1 VRTDSRSGFERPY
14 SATAARAENARKEDD
29 DERELDNKPGRNR
42 RRGQLSGSSWSGSE
56 QAEFGGGRR
65 DPVSV
70 TASGG
75 SVRGAP
81 APSLARRAS
90 VVGLVAGTAAAAFV
104 LYSAILAGL
113 GSPTP
118 PIAVPWWSFV
128 LVFFVTE
135 AFPIQ
140 IHFRSEAHSLS
151 LSELGLVLALYLV
164 SPGELL
170 VAQLLGAALAL
181 TIVRRQRPLTV
192 AANLAVFSLGSCIAV
207 LVFHGFLLLG
217 DAYGPAGWIG
227 AVLGAGA
234 FAAVGVLLAAELTR
248 FGSARPLSTEVQ
260 TLAAVAGCGC
270 FASASLAIAAV
281 QLAASDAR
289 SVWVMLVPIAST
301 ALALTAFAAERRRHG
316 HLEFLSR
323 SMRAMHGA
331 EFRSSVR
338 ELLEAART
346 MLSAEVAE
354 IVVFSHSAEEG
365 ALRSV
370 VSPTEDVLMESIEL
384 DESRLRA
391 LENISAQEAAAL
403 LPRGRQSH
411 ALDEYLAQQGLED
424 AIVTALRGADRIFGM
439 VLVGNRLGDAATF
452 SQDDRRLFETFA
464 SHAGALLENDR
475 VKSQLRHQAF
485 HDSLTGFANRLL
497 FAERV
502 HKALTLSVAAQRR
515 PLVLFIDL
523 DDFKTINDSLGHSA
537 GDQLLIAVAERVR
550 ASLRPEDLVARLG
563 GDEFAVLLERSD
575 RSEAETVATRL
586 VDALRAPF
594 VLEGHEMRVHA
605 SIGIAPAEQGSIADD
620 LLRNADVAMYSAKTN
635 GKGSYAWYDPEMHV
649 RTQRRQE
656 LARTLEGSVE
666 REEIEAYY
674 QPIVALETGRVVGLE
689 ALARWNHPVRGLVL
703 PESFIPL
710 AEETGFMRP
719 IGRTM
724 LRLACEQLESWHSRH
739 RFHHELMV
747 SVNLS
752 QSELRSPSLTQDVRA
767 ILVDTG
773 IPPDRL
779 VLEITESSAMQD
791 PAAAIDTL
799 QQLREL
805 GVRLALDDFGTG
817 YSSLSH
823 LRDFPIH
830 MLKIAKPFVDR
841 IDRDS
846 TFVEAIL
853 GLATTL
859 GLEVI
864 AEGIETKEQA
874 EALRSLGCVLGQGFY
889 YARPSEALHVGSRLA
904 FGPVILRPD
913 RQARVA

>member
-1 VRTDSRSGFERPY
+1 
-14 SATAARAENARKEDD
+14 
-29 DERELDNKPGRNR
+29 
-42 RRGQLSGSSWSGSE
+42 
-56 QAEFGGGRR
+56 
-65 DPVSV
+65 VSV
-70 TASGG
+70 TAAGA

-81 APSLARRAS
+81 TPSLARRVS
-90 VVGLVAGTAAAAFV
+90 VLGLVAGTAAAAFI
-104 LYSAILAGL
+104 LYSAFLADL
-113 GSPTP
+113 GSPAP
-118 PIAVPWWSFV
+118 PIDVPWWSFV

-140 IHFRSEAHSLS
+140 IRFRSEAHSLS
-151 LSELGLVLALYLV
+151 LSEIGLVLALYLV

-170 VAQLLGAALAL
+170 LAQLLGAAVAL
-181 TIVRRQRPLTV
+181 GLVRRQRPLTL
-192 AANLAVFSLGSCIAV
+192 AFNLALFSLGSCIAV
-207 LVFHGFLLLG
+207 LFFHGFLLLG
-217 DAYGPAGWIG
+217 DAYGPAGWAG

-234 FAAVGVLLAAELTR
+234 SAAVGVLLVAEFTR
-248 FGSARPLSTEVQ
+248 LGSARPLSAELR

-270 FASASLAIAAV
+270 FASASLAVAAI
-281 QLAASDAR
+281 QLAATDAR
-289 SVWVMLVPIAST
+289 SLWVMLAPVAGT
-301 ALALTAFAAERRRHG
+301 ALALTAFTAQRRRQG

-323 SMRAMHGA
+323 SMRAMQGA

-370 VSPTEDVLMESIEL
+370 VSPTEDVLMEPIEL
-384 DESRLRA
+384 DETRLRA
-391 LENISAQEAAAL
+391 LENVSGHEAAAL
-403 LPRGRQSH
+403 LPRGRPSH
-411 ALDEYLAQQGLED
+411 PLDEYLAGEGLED
-424 AIVTALRGADRIFGM
+424 AIVTALHGADRIFGM

-452 SQDDRRLFETFA
+452 TQDDRRLFETFA

-502 HKALTLSVAAQRR
+502 HKALTLTVAGQRR
-515 PLVLFIDL
+515 PVVLFIDL
-523 DDFKTINDSLGHSA
+523 DDFKIINDSLGHSA
-537 GDQLLIAVAERVR
+537 GDQLLIAVAGRVR
-550 ASLRPEDLVARLG
+550 ASLRPDDLVARLG

-575 RSEAETVATRL
+575 QSDAENVATRL

-594 VLEGHEMRVHA
+594 VLEGREMRIHA
-605 SIGIAPAEQGSIADD
+605 SIGIARAEEGNIADD

-674 QPIVALETGRVVGLE
+674 QPIVALATGRVVGLE
-689 ALARWNHPVRGLVL
+689 ALARWRHPVRGLVL

-719 IGRTM
+719 IGRTV
-724 LRLACEQLESWHSRH
+724 LRLACEQLGSWRSRH
-739 RFHHELMV
+739 RFHDELMV

-752 QSELRSPSLTQDVRA
+752 QSELRSPNLIPDVQA
-767 ILVDTG
+767 ILADTG
-773 IPPDRL
+773 TPPDRL

-791 PAAAIDTL
+791 PSATIETL
-799 QQLREL
+799 GKLREL

-823 LRDFPIH
+823 LNDFPID

-841 IDRDS
+841 IDHDS

-853 GLATTL
+853 GLASTL
-859 GLEVI
+859 GLEVV
-864 AEGIETKEQA
+864 AEGIETREQA
-874 EALRSLGCVLGQGFY
+874 EALRSLGCTLGQGYY
-889 YARPSEALHVGSRLA
+889 YARPSEALHVASRLA
-904 FGPVILRPD
+904 FGPVVLRPD

>member
-1 VRTDSRSGFERPY
+1 M
-14 SATAARAENARKEDD
+14 
-29 DERELDNKPGRNR
+29 
-42 RRGQLSGSSWSGSE
+42 
-56 QAEFGGGRR
+56 
-65 DPVSV
+65 
-70 TASGG
+70 
-75 SVRGAP
+75 
-81 APSLARRAS
+81 
-90 VVGLVAGTAAAAFV
+90 AGTAAAAFA
-104 LYSAILAGL
+104 LYSAVLAGL

-118 PIAVPWWSFV
+118 PIDVPWWTFV
-128 LVFFVTE
+128 VVFFVTE
-135 AFPIQ
+135 AFPIR

-151 LSELGLVLALYLV
+151 LTELGLVLALYLA

-170 VAQLLGAALAL
+170 GAQLLGAAVAL
-181 TIVRRQRPLTV
+181 GIVRRQRPLALTF
-192 AANLAVFSLGSCIAV
+192 NLAVFSLGSCMAM

-234 FAAVGVLLAAELTR
+234 FAAVGVLLTAGLMW
-248 FGSARPLSTEVQ
+248 FGSSRPLSAELR
-260 TLAAVAGCGC
+260 TLAAIAGAGC
-270 FASASLAIAAV
+270 FASASLAIATI
-281 QLAASDAR
+281 QLAESDPR
-289 SVWVMLVPIAST
+289 SLWVMLVPIAGT
-301 ALALTAFAAERRRHG
+301 ALALTAFTAQRRRQE
-316 HLEFLSR
+316 HLKFLSR
-323 SMRAMHGA
+323 SMRAMQGS

-346 MLSAEVAE
+346 MLSAEAAE
-354 IVVFSHSAEEG
+354 IIVFSHSAEEG

-370 VSPTEDVLMESIEL
+370 VSLTEDVLMEPIEL
-384 DESRLRA
+384 DDTRLQA
-391 LENISAQEAAAL
+391 LENISAHEAAAL

-411 ALDEYLAQQGLED
+411 ALDEYLAQEGLED
-424 AIVTALRGADRIFGM
+424 AIVTALHGADRIFGM

-452 SQDDRRLFETFA
+452 THDDRRLFETFA

-502 HKALTLSVAAQRR
+502 HNALTLTVAGQQR

-523 DDFKTINDSLGHSA
+523 DDFKTVNDSLGHSA

-550 ASLRPEDLVARLG
+550 ASLRPDDLVARLG
-563 GDEFAVLLERSD
+563 GDEFAVLLERSS
-575 RSEAETVATRL
+575 RSDAENVAKRL

-594 VLEGHEMRVHA
+594 VLEEREMRIHA
-605 SIGIAPAEQGSIADD
+605 SIGIAPADQGNVADD
-620 LLRNADVAMYSAKTN
+620 LLRNADVAMYAAKTN
-635 GKGSYAWYDPEMHV
+635 GKGSYAWYDPVMHV
-649 RTQRRQE
+649 RAQRRQE
-656 LARTLEGSVE
+656 LTNTLEGAVE

-689 ALARWNHPVRGLVL
+689 ALARWHHPVRGLVL

-719 IGRTM
+719 IGRTV
-724 LRLACEQLESWHSRH
+724 LRLACEQLESWRSRH
-739 RFHHELMV
+739 RFHHNLMV

-752 QSELRSPSLTQDVRA
+752 QSELRSANLTRDLQA
-767 ILVDTG
+767 ILADTG

-779 VLEITESSAMQD
+779 ILEITESSAMQD

-799 QQLREL
+799 GRLREL

-841 IDRDS
+841 IDSDS

-853 GLATTL
+853 GLADTL
-859 GLEVI
+859 GLEVV
-864 AEGIETKEQA
+864 AEGIETQEQA
-874 EALRSLGCVLGQGFY
+874 DALRALGCTLGQGYY

-904 FGPVILRPD
+904 FGPVTLKPD
-913 RQARVA
+913 HQARVA

>member
-1 VRTDSRSGFERPY
+1 M
-14 SATAARAENARKEDD
+14 
-29 DERELDNKPGRNR
+29 
-42 RRGQLSGSSWSGSE
+42 
-56 QAEFGGGRR
+56 
-65 DPVSV
+65 SV
-70 TASGG
+70 TAAGA

-81 APSLARRAS
+81 TPSLARRVS
-90 VVGLVAGTAAAAFV
+90 VLGLVAGIAATTFV
-104 LYSAILAGL
+104 LYSAILDGL
-113 GSPTP
+113 GSPAS
-118 PIAVPWWSFV
+118 PIDVPWWSFV
-128 LVFFVTE
+128 VVFFVTE

-151 LSELGLVLALYLV
+151 LSEIGLVLALYLV

-170 VAQLLGAALAL
+170 LAQLLGAAVALAL
-181 TIVRRQRPLTV
+181 VRRQRPLTL
-192 AANLAVFSLGSCIAV
+192 AFNLALFSLGSCFAV
-207 LVFHGFLLLG
+207 LFFHGFLLLG
-217 DAYGPAGWIG
+217 DAYGPAGWVG

-234 FAAVGVLLAAELTR
+234 SAAVGVLLLAEFTR
-248 FGSARPLSTEVQ
+248 LGSARPLSAEPR
-260 TLAAVAGCGC
+260 TLAAVAGSGC
-270 FASASLAIAAV
+270 FASASLAVATI
-281 QLAASDAR
+281 QLAATDAR
-289 SVWVMLVPIAST
+289 SLWVMLAPVAGT
-301 ALALTAFAAERRRHG
+301 ALALTAFTAQRRRQG

-323 SMRAMHGA
+323 SMRAMQGA

-370 VSPTEDVLMESIEL
+370 VSSTEDVLMEPIEL
-384 DESRLRA
+384 DETRLRA
-391 LENISAQEAAAL
+391 LENISGHEAAAL
-403 LPRGRQSH
+403 LPRGRPSH
-411 ALDEYLAQQGLED
+411 PLDEYLAEEGLED
-424 AIVTALRGADRIFGM
+424 AIVTALHGADRIFGM

-452 SQDDRRLFETFA
+452 TQDDRRLFETFA

-485 HDSLTGFANRLL
+485 HDSLTGFANRVL

-502 HKALTLSVAAQRR
+502 HKALTFTVAGQRR
-515 PLVLFIDL
+515 PVVLFIDL
-523 DDFKTINDSLGHSA
+523 DDFKMINDSLGHSA
-537 GDQLLIAVAERVR
+537 GDQLLIAVAERIR
-550 ASLRPEDLVARLG
+550 ASLRPDDLVARLG

-575 RSEAETVATRL
+575 RSDAENVATRL

-594 VLEGHEMRVHA
+594 VLEGREMRIHA
-605 SIGIAPAEQGSIADD
+605 SIGIARAEQGNIADD

-649 RTQRRQE
+649 RAQRRQE

-666 REEIEAYY
+666 REEIEAYF
-674 QPIVALETGRVVGLE
+674 QPIVALATGRVVGLE
-689 ALARWNHPVRGLVL
+689 ALARWRHPARGIVL

-719 IGRTM
+719 IGRTV
-724 LRLACEQLESWHSRH
+724 LRLACEQLESWRSRH
-739 RFHHELMV
+739 RFHDELMV
-747 SVNLS
+747 CVNLS
-752 QSELRSPSLTQDVRA
+752 QSELRSPNLIPDVQA
-767 ILVDTG
+767 ILADTG
-773 IPPDRL
+773 TPPNRL

-791 PAAAIDTL
+791 PAATIETL
-799 QQLREL
+799 GKLREL

-823 LRDFPIH
+823 LNDFPID

-841 IDRDS
+841 IDHDS

-853 GLATTL
+853 GLARTL
-859 GLEVI
+859 DLEVV
-864 AEGIETKEQA
+864 AEGIETREQA
-874 EALRSLGCVLGQGFY
+874 EALRSLGCTLGQGYY
-889 YARPSEALHVGSRLA
+889 YARPAEALHVASRLV
-904 FGPVILRPD
+904 FGPVVLRPD

>member
-1 VRTDSRSGFERPY
+1 MSI
-14 SATAARAENARKEDD
+14 TAAGA
-29 DERELDNKPGRNR
+29 
-42 RRGQLSGSSWSGSE
+42 
-56 QAEFGGGRR
+56 
-65 DPVSV
+65 
-70 TASGG
+70 
-75 SVRGAP
+75 SVRGAL
-81 APSLARRAS
+81 APSLASRAS
-90 VVGLVAGTAAAAFV
+90 VLGLVAGTAAAAFV
-104 LYSAILAGL
+104 LYSALLDGL

-118 PIAVPWWSFV
+118 PIDVPWWSFV
-128 LVFFVTE
+128 IVFFVTE
-135 AFPIQ
+135 AFPIR
-140 IHFRSEAHSLS
+140 IHFRSEAHSLT

-170 VAQLLGAALAL
+170 VAQLLGAAVAL
-181 TIVRRQRPLTV
+181 GIVRGQRPL
-192 AANLAVFSLGSCIAV
+192 ALAFNLAVFSLGSCMAV
-207 LVFHGFLLLG
+207 LCFHGILLLG

-234 FAAVGVLLAAELTR
+234 FAAVGVLLVAGFMW
-248 FGSARPLSTEVQ
+248 FGSARPLSAELR
-260 TLAAVAGCGC
+260 TLVAVAGAGC
-270 FASASLAIAAV
+270 FASASLAIATI
-281 QLAASDAR
+281 QLTESDPR
-289 SVWVMLVPIAST
+289 SVWVMLVPIAGT
-301 ALALTAFAAERRRHG
+301 ALALTAFTAQRRRQE
-316 HLEFLSR
+316 HLKFLSR
-323 SMRAMHGA
+323 SMRAMQGA

-346 MLSAEVAE
+346 LLSAEVAE
-354 IVVFSHSAEEG
+354 IVVFSYSAEEG

-370 VSPTEDVLMESIEL
+370 VSPTEDVLMKPIEL
-384 DESRLRA
+384 DDTRLRA
-391 LENISAQEAAAL
+391 LENISAHEAAAL

-411 ALDEYLAQQGLED
+411 ALDEYLAQEGLED
-424 AIVTALRGADRIFGM
+424 AIVTALHGADRIFGM
-439 VLVGNRLGDAATF
+439 VLVGNRLGDGATF
-452 SQDDRRLFETFA
+452 TQDDRRLFETFA
-464 SHAGALLENDR
+464 SHAAALLENDR

-502 HKALTLSVAAQRR
+502 HKALTLTVAGQR

-550 ASLRPEDLVARLG
+550 ASLRPDDLVARLG
-563 GDEFAVLLERSD
+563 GDEFAVLLERSS
-575 RSEAETVATRL
+575 RSDAENVATRL

-594 VLEGHEMRVHA
+594 VLEGREMRIHS
-605 SIGIAPAEQGSIADD
+605 SIGIAAADQGNVADD

-649 RTQRRQE
+649 RAQRRQE
-656 LARTLEGSVE
+656 LTNTLEGAVE
-666 REEIEAYY
+666 RDEIEAYY
-674 QPIVALETGRVVGLE
+674 QPIVALATGRVVGLE
-689 ALARWNHPVRGLVL
+689 ALARWHHPARGLVL

-719 IGRTM
+719 IGRTI

-739 RFHHELMV
+739 RFHHDLMV

-752 QSELRSPSLTQDVRA
+752 QSELRSPSLTRDVQA
-767 ILVDTG
+767 ILADTG

-779 VLEITESSAMQD
+779 ILEITESSAMQD
-791 PAAAIDTL
+791 PSAAIDTL
-799 QQLREL
+799 GRLREV

-830 MLKIAKPFVDR
+830 MLKIAKPFIDR
-841 IDRDS
+841 IDSDS

-853 GLATTL
+853 GLADTL
-859 GLEVI
+859 GLEVV
-864 AEGIETKEQA
+864 AEGIETQEQA
-874 EALRSLGCVLGQGFY
+874 DALRSLGCALGQGYY

-904 FGPVILRPD
+904 FGPVVLQPG

>member
-1 VRTDSRSGFERPY
+1 M
-14 SATAARAENARKEDD
+14 
-29 DERELDNKPGRNR
+29 
-42 RRGQLSGSSWSGSE
+42 
-56 QAEFGGGRR
+56 
-65 DPVSV
+65 SV
-70 TASGG
+70 TAGRASA
-75 SVRGAP
+75 RGLP
-81 APSLARRAS
+81 VPSLARRAS
-90 VVGLVAGTAAAAFV
+90 VLALVAGAAAAAFV
-104 LYSAILAGL
+104 LYSALLSDL
-113 GSPTP
+113 GSLTP
-118 PIAVPWWSFV
+118 PLEVPWWSLI

-140 IHFRSEAHSLS
+140 IDFRREAHSLS
-151 LSELGLVLALYLV
+151 LSELALVLALYLV

-181 TIVRRQRPLTV
+181 GVVRKQRPLTV
-192 AANLAVFSLGSCIAV
+192 ASNLAMFSLGSSIAI
-207 LVFHGFLLLG
+207 LVFHNFLLLG
-217 DAYGPAGWIG
+217 DAYGPAGWTG

-234 FAAVGVLLAAELTR
+234 FATAGVLLSVQLTR
-248 FGSARPLSTEVQ
+248 FGSARRLSEELR
-260 TLAAVAGCGC
+260 TLAAVAAAGC
-270 FASASLAIAAV
+270 FASASLAIAMV
-281 QLAASDAR
+281 QLAQLDAR
-289 SVWVMLVPIAST
+289 SVWVMLVPIAGT
-301 ALALTAFAAERRRHG
+301 ALALTTFTAERRRHG

-338 ELLEAART
+338 ELLDAART

-354 IVVFSHSAEEG
+354 IVVFSHSSEEG
-365 ALRSV
+365 ALRSI
-370 VSPTEDVLMESIEL
+370 VSPTEDVLMEPIDL
-384 DESRLRA
+384 DDIRLRA
-391 LENISAQEAAAL
+391 LETISAQEAAAL
-403 LPRGRQSH
+403 LPSGRQAH
-411 ALDEYLAQQGLED
+411 PLDEYLAAEGLED

-452 SQDDRRLFETFA
+452 TQDDRRLFETFA

-502 HKALTLSVAAQRR
+502 HKALTLSVAAPRR

-550 ASLRPEDLVARLG
+550 ASLRPDDLVARLG

-575 RSEAETVATRL
+575 RTDAEAIATRL

-594 VLEGHEMRVHA
+594 VLEGREMRIHA
-605 SIGIAPAEQGSIADD
+605 SIGIASAEHGNVADD

-635 GKGSYAWYDPEMHV
+635 GKGGYAWYDPEMHV

-666 REEIEAYY
+666 RDEILAYY
-674 QPIVALETGRVVGLE
+674 QPIVALATGRVVGLE
-689 ALARWNHPVRGLVL
+689 ALARWNHPARGLVL

-710 AEETGFMRP
+710 AEETGLMRP

-724 LRLACEQLESWHSRH
+724 LRLACEQLEAWHSRH

-752 QSELRSPSLTQDVRA
+752 QSELRSASLTEDVQA
-767 ILVDTG
+767 ILADTG

-779 VLEITESSAMQD
+779 ILEITESSAMQD
-791 PAAAIDTL
+791 PAAAIHTL
-799 QQLREL
+799 EKLREL

-853 GLATTL
+853 GLASTL

-864 AEGIETKEQA
+864 AEGIETRAQA
-874 EALRSLGCVLGQGFY
+874 EALRELGCALGQGYY

-904 FGPVILRPD
+904 FGPVILRPE

>member
-1 VRTDSRSGFERPY
+1 M
-14 SATAARAENARKEDD
+14 
-29 DERELDNKPGRNR
+29 
-42 RRGQLSGSSWSGSE
+42 
-56 QAEFGGGRR
+56 
-65 DPVSV
+65 SV
-70 TASGG
+70 TASNSSVWG
-75 SVRGAP
+75 SS
-81 APSLARRAS
+81 APSVARRAS
-90 VVGLVAGTAAAAFV
+90 VLALVAGTAAGAFV
-104 LYSAILAGL
+104 LYSAFLGRL
-113 GSPTP
+113 GSVAP
-118 PIAVPWWSFV
+118 PIEVPWWSFV
-128 LVFFVTE
+128 LVFFLTE

-140 IHFRSEAHSLS
+140 VQFRGEAHSLS

-170 VAQLLGAALAL
+170 VTQMLGAAVAL
-181 TIVRRQRPLTV
+181 GIVRRQRPLTV
-192 AANLAVFSLGSCIAV
+192 VSNLAVFSLGSCIAV
-207 LVFHGFLLLG
+207 LVFHSFLLLG
-217 DAYGPAGWIG
+217 DGYGPAGWIG

-234 FAAVGVLLAAELTR
+234 FAAVGVLLAAEFTR
-248 FGSARPLSTEVQ
+248 FGSARPLSAELK

-281 QLAASDAR
+281 QLAESDAR
-289 SVWVMLVPIAST
+289 SVWVMLVPVAST
-301 ALALTAFAAERRRHG
+301 VVALTAFTAQRRRHG

-354 IVVFSHSAEEG
+354 IVVFSDSAGEG

-370 VSPTEDVLMESIEL
+370 VSLREDVLMEPIEL
-384 DESRLRA
+384 GETHLRA
-391 LENISAQEAAAL
+391 LETISAQDAAAL
-403 LPRGRQSH
+403 LPRGRQPH
-411 ALDEYLAQQGLED
+411 ALDDYLTQEGLED
-424 AIVTALRGADRIFGM
+424 AIVTALHGTDRIFGM
-439 VLVGNRLGDAATF
+439 VLVGNRLGDAVTF

-497 FAERV
+497 FADRV
-502 HKALTLSVAAQRR
+502 HKALTLTVAAPQR

-550 ASLRPEDLVARLG
+550 ASLRPDDLVARLG

-575 RSEAETVATRL
+575 RTDAEAVATRL

-594 VLEGHEMRVHA
+594 VLEGREMRIHA
-605 SIGIAPAEQGSIADD
+605 SIGIAPAEQGNIADD

-674 QPIVALETGRVVGLE
+674 QPIVALDTGRVVGLE

-719 IGRTM
+719 IGRTI
-724 LRLACEQLESWHSRH
+724 LRLACEQLETWHSRH
-739 RFHHELMV
+739 RFHHELMI

-752 QSELRSPSLTQDVRA
+752 QSELRSPSLTRDVEA
-767 ILVDTG
+767 VLADTS

-779 VLEITESSAMQD
+779 ILEITESSAMQD
-791 PAAAIDTL
+791 PSAAIDTL
-799 QQLREL
+799 ERLREL

-853 GLATTL
+853 SLASTL

-864 AEGIETKEQA
+864 AEGIETQEQA
-874 EALRSLGCVLGQGFY
+874 DALRSLGCALGQGYY
-889 YARPSEALHVGSRLA
+889 YARPSEALQMGSRLA

-913 RQARVA
+913 RQTRVA